1 MAINDFDILID
12 VKTGRLM
19 RDITSDVQIQPRPLV
34 QGDTYNVRVMALQAR
49 PGRPIDR
56 VFDFVQLPAAIYV
69 GLGDVG
75 ERPQSGVWTLT
86 FDGDTTAALPYNA
99 SPSVVETEL
108 NDLASITAA
117 GGVTVSG
124 EAGGPYQI
132 AFADVGA
139 QIALTATTG
148 GLYPPTSATVYEA
161 RVGDAST
168 AEIQI
173 VALDRQSAALATTF
187 TDLPAATGT
196 VEEIIAGNAGTGQLE
211 MQRVS
216 ISADAYDGTFS
227 LSFGGASTVALPYHI
242 EAADLQTALENAG
255 TFGTGVVVTGG
266 FPIWDITFGGTA
278 ADKALITIDVT
289 GLKVPIGKQGE
300 LALTTAGIEAIVA
313 GQESA
318 TTKLEVTTVNSGKH
332 STILQ
337 VNATVLN
344 DGIQN
349 APETGPTLPE
359 YYTSSEVDALLT
371 GYASTGD
378 IDDSLDPFRPIYAV
392 ATSDADYFGGS
403 GVPGAFATDAV
414 FQFTADANG
423 VYEVDVFA
431 DFSTNSSVN
440 VPAHA
445 QWSLPSGN
453 AKGHW
458 MAYNVNVGLGVL
470 NIAPTGAM
478 TASGGI
484 FQTDDS
490 GFFGGANN
498 KAIIAIGSTGGTVA
512 LQFKSFHDATTRKHT
527 RKAGSFM
534 VVRKL
539 NV

>member
-12 VKTGRLM
+12 TKTGRLL
-19 RDITSDVQIQPRPLV
+19 RDITSDVQIQPRPFV
-34 QGDTYNVRVMALQAR
+34 QGDTYNVRVMAVQAR

-56 VFDFVQLPAAIYV
+56 VFDFVALPAAIYV

-86 FDGDTTAALPYNA
+86 FDGDTTASLAYNA
-99 SPSVVETEL
+99 TPSAIETAL
-108 NDLASITAA
+108 NALTSITTA

-124 EAGGPYQI
+124 EAGGPYQV
-132 AFADVGA
+132 AFVNTGA
-139 QIALTATTG
+139 QVALEATTG

-187 TDLPAATGT
+187 TDLPAASGT

-211 MQRVS
+211 TQRVS

-227 LSFGGASTVALPYHI
+227 LAFDGASTVALPYNI
-242 EAADLQTALENAG
+242 EAADLQTALETAG
-255 TFGTGVVVTGG
+255 TFGTGVTVSGS

-278 ADKALITIDVT
+278 ADKALATIDVS

-359 YYTSSEVDALLT
+359 YYTASEVDALLADIASSAVS
-371 GYASTGD
+371 YA
-378 IDDSLDPFRPIYAV
+378 I
-392 ATSDADYFGGS
+392 ATSDQDFLGGS
-403 GVPGAFATDAV
+403 GVSGTMTDDNTLTFAV
-414 FQFTADANG
+414 EANA
-423 VYEVDVFA
+423 VYEVTFHTRFVA
-431 DFSTNSSVN
+431 NYSPASTLEHE
-440 VPAHA
+440 AE
-445 QWSLPSGN
+445 WSLPASATIVGTWQ
-453 AKGHW
+453 A
-458 MAYNVNVGLGVL
+458 AYVDTVAYPEIHV
-470 NIAPTGAM
+470 
-478 TASGGI
+478 
-484 FQTDDS
+484 
-490 GFFGGANN
+490 
-498 KAIIAIGSTGGTVA
+498 IGSTQSMVDIGSVFVA
-512 LQFKSFHDATTRKHT
+512 KNSGVIGATTNSAIISTAATAGTAKLRFQCNFDNTTSDKIT
-527 RKAGSFM
+527 RLAGSY
-534 VVRKL
+534 VVAKKL
-539 NV
+539 N

>member
-56 VFDFVQLPAAIYV
+56 VFDFVELPAAIYV

-86 FDGDTTAALPYNA
+86 FDGDTTAALAYNA
-99 SPSVVETEL
+99 TPAAVETAL
-108 NDLASITAA
+108 NALASITAA

-139 QIALTATTG
+139 QTALAATTG

-187 TDLPAATGT
+187 TDLPAAAGT

-227 LSFGGASTVALPYHI
+227 LSFGAASTVALPYNI
-242 EAADLQTALENAG
+242 EAADLQAALETAG
-255 TFGTGVVVTGG
+255 TFGTGVVVTGA
-266 FPIWDITFGGTA
+266 FPVWDITFGGTA

-359 YYTSSEVDALLT
+359 YYTASEVDALL
-371 GYASTGD
+371 AD
-378 IDDSLDPFRPIYAV
+378 ISATSSVYAV
-392 ATSDADYFGGS
+392 ASSDQNFAGDD
-403 GVPGAFATDAV
+403 GVPGSMTDDDTL
-414 FQFTADANG
+414 FFTAESNS
-423 VYEVDVFA
+423 VYEITFHTRFESNYTPA
-431 DFSTNSSVN
+431 STLEHS
-440 VPAHA
+440 AE
-445 QWSLPSGN
+445 WSLPASATIHGTWQ
-453 AKGHW
+453 AAFIDTG
-458 MAYNVNVGLGVL
+458 AYPEIHIVGQTQSASDIGSVFVANDSGVL
-470 NIAPTGAM
+470 GAVTNTALLVTGATSG
-478 TASGGI
+478 TAKLR
-484 FQTDDS
+484 FQCNFETSSADV
-490 GFFGGANN
+490 
-498 KAIIAIGSTGGTVA
+498 I
-512 LQFKSFHDATTRKHT
+512 T
-527 RKAGSFM
+527 RKAGSFL
-534 VVRKL
+534 VAKKL
-539 NV
+539 N